1 MAHKTENFRITGI
14 SYCIDDIMDNLAEEN
29 DDYSLSK
36 RELLEEYSDGDKIFK
51 YEFNTTPLELVPEPE
66 NEYDPNAIKVMVNG
80 TKVGYI
86 KKGSTSHV
94 KNLLASPD
102 FSGKSIEIY
111 GGKYKQICDEE
122 IETDEMDIR
131 ADLEIYTRIE
141 TPDVPVEQ
149 KPIEPIKE
157 ESAKPRKD
165 YSKLF
170 KIEIIVGAIIFLLG
184 LIDKSVL
191 ISFLGIFIFV
201 VAFLGYKKNKK

>member
-1 MAHKTENFRITGI
+1 MAHKTEKFRITGI
-14 SYCIDDIMDNLAEEN
+14 SYCINDIMDNLAEEN

-36 RELLEEYSDGDKIFK
+36 RELFEEYSDGDKIFK
-51 YEFNTTPLELVPEPE
+51 YEYNTTPLELVPEPE

-111 GGKYKQICDEE
+111 GGKYKQICDDE

-141 TPDVPVEQ
+141 ASAIPVEQ
-149 KPIEPIKE
+149 KPAEPLKE
-157 ESAKPRKD
+157 EPPKPVKN
-165 YSKLF
+165 YSKLY
-170 KIEIIVGAIIFLLG
+170 KIEIIGGAVLFVCG
-184 LIDKSVL
+184 LISKSIL
-191 ISFLGIFIFV
+191 LSAFGLFMFV
-201 VAFLGYKKNKK
+201 VAFIGYKKNK